1 MRESTIH
8 KADNSSKTT
17 PKRTNYGVVIER
29 ERLKFHEVSLS
40 GILINIFLH
49 ITLHILRVGWAAQ
62 NGDVVTQILKNRDSV
77 VLDTVR
83 ALAPDC
89 FRVDDSIHGSVVLA
103 TSGIGV
109 TEDGVL
115 QEGSSIVERVTCV
128 ALQC

>member
-17 PKRTNYGVVIER
+17 PKRTNYGMVIES
-29 ERLKFHEVSLS
+29 ERHKFHEVSLS